1 MLNTNATATDR
12 RSQVHTEV
20 RRPFE
25 AVLERVVWFVF
36 GVIEVL
42 IGVRFVLL
50 LLGAN
55 AETAF
60 VRGVYGL
67 SNIFMVPFV
76 AVFRTQHVASG
87 AVFEWSALVAIA
99 VYALVAWGL
108 VALIHAVGPRTNSQ
122 TVERVV
128 KDDDGEAR

>member
-1 MLNTNATATDR
+1 MLNTNATATDS
-12 RSQVHTEV
+12 RSQVHTEI
-20 RRPFE
+20 RRPIE
-25 AVLERVVWFVF
+25 AVLERVVWFIF

-55 AETAF
+55 AEAAF
-60 VRGVYGL
+60 VRGVYSL
-67 SNIFMVPFV
+67 SNIFMVPFA
-76 AVFRTQHVASG
+76 AVFRTQHVAGG

-99 VYALVAWGL
+99 VYALAAWGL
-108 VALIHAVGPRTNSQ
+108 VALIHAVGPRVNSE

-128 KDDDGEAR
+128 KNDDVESR